1 MAKPLPFA
9 AAILALALSGG
20 GAATAAES
28 PAEKAERSN
37 HLLQHSKVIEW
48 NLKNSSV
55 ASRVDKTALDK
66 SLALLGN
73 ARREIAAGKLNAA
86 ERLIDTAALPLH
98 EMTPEAMAGRHP
110 DTAALLD
117 ERRET
122 LASITEG
129 AEETAR
135 ERKAPTDFAAQARAA
150 LARSLALQ
158 QRGQLN
164 QALAVID
171 EAYAMVQKE
180 VARLRN
186 GETYTVPIAK
196 GPADAQ
202 WADGLRRFEERR
214 QLTEYLIREAD
225 ASGLDSTPL
234 LFGMRAADASRRVAA
249 EQAQAK
255 RWDLAL
261 QLLDQAYL
269 SFEQSWQQVGLEW

>member
-1 MAKPLPFA
+1 MTKNISFA
-9 AAILALALSGG
+9 AVLALALA
-20 GAATAAES
+20 GAGSANGAETAAE
-28 PAEKAERSN
+28 AAERSKY
-37 HLLQHSKVIEW
+37 LLQHSQVIEW

-55 ASRVDKTALDK
+55 ASRVDKAALDN

-86 ERLIDTAALPLH
+86 ERLIDRAALPLH

-110 DTAALLD
+110 DTVALLA
-117 ERRET
+117 ERSET

-129 AEETAR
+129 AEEIAR

-164 QALAVID
+164 KALAVVD
-171 EAYAMVQKE
+171 EASAMVQKE
-180 VARLRN
+180 MARLRN
-186 GETYTVPIAK
+186 GETYYVPIAK

-202 WADGLRRFEERR
+202 WADGLRRFEERK
-214 QLTEYLIREAD
+214 QLTEYLIQEAD
-225 ASGLDSTPL
+225 AGGLDTAPL
-234 LFGMRAADASRRVAA
+234 LFGMRAADDSRRVAT

-261 QLLDQAYL
+261 QTLDQAYL
-269 SFEQSWQQVGLEW
+269 SFEQSWKQVGLEW